1 MQLNFAMTTVPTIAL
16 WLVGLLIFG
25 IGALL
30 GYFNMN
36 IEARKKLESMETNTE
51 ILRTDAER
59 KLADAERKL
68 QEVQALKSQLPG
80 AVVDPGLLRIKSD
93 RGVEMDG
100 VSLNLD
106 SFSAEKKKRLIEVI
120 SYLRP
125 FLDAPVQ
132 AAQPVKPVQA
142 TPKPAVVT
150 PPISSAP
157 TPPTPSIA
165 SSLLGVASATQPLK
179 KDPEQEFKLLSIVQ
193 QIDTVL
199 QKRLMGTPLED
210 EGIRLVDSPSGA
222 VEVYIGLQRFESID
236 DVPNETIKN
245 VIRAAI
251 AEWEQKYV
259 PGL

>member
-36 IEARKKLESMETNTE
+36 IEARKKLESMETNAE

-68 QEVQALKSQLPG
+68 QEVQAFKSQLPG

-157 TPPTPSIA
+157 TPSIT

-199 QKRLMGTPLED
+199 QKRLVGTPLEG

-245 VIRAAI
+245 IIRAAI